1 FAAELALLDQ
11 SVAGALAAATTPEA
25 CDEQLGRLLLRLET
39 LQARFADLDD
49 FLAELETKRTEVYE
63 AFSSRKQS
71 LLDERARRTD
81 RLVESAD
88 RILSGVRRRAAAL
101 GSPDEVNAYFAT
113 DAMVNRL
120 RGITDEL
127 RALDDGVR
135 AEELDGRVKAAR
147 QEALRDRLD
156 LYGDD
161 GGSIRLGRHRFAVN
175 TRPIELT
182 LVPHRDTVAFAITGT
197 DYRAPVRDADFAA
210 TRHLWDQTLVSE
222 SAETYRAEY
231 LAASLLADADP
242 GVLRRAAA
250 EGRLL
255 AVVRD
260 AAADR
265 YDEGYERGVHD
276 HDAAR
281 ILEALLR
288 LDADAGLLRYPSAAR
303 AAAQPFWTPGTG
315 PAERTAW
322 RPGERR

>member
-1 FAAELALLDQ
+1 MN
-11 SVAGALAAATTPEA
+11 T
-25 CDEQLGRLLLRLET
+25 
-39 LQARFADLDD
+39 
-49 FLAELETKRTEVYE
+49 
-63 AFSSRKQS
+63 
-71 LLDERARRTD
+71 
-81 RLVESAD
+81 
-88 RILSGVRRRAAAL
+88 
-101 GSPDEVNAYFAT
+101 YFAT

-120 RGITDEL
+120 RGIADEL

-147 QEALRDRLD
+147 QEAGRALRDRLD

-222 SAETYRAEY
+222 RGTYRA
-231 LAASLLADADP
+231 STWP
-242 GVLRRAAA
+242 RRSRTPTPATCTRR
-250 EGRLL
+250 GRLL

-260 AAADR
+260 AAADPTTR
-265 YDEGYERGVHD
+265 LS
-276 HDAAR
+276 AASTTTAR

-288 LDADAGLLRYPSAAR
+288 LDADAGLLRYRRGPRRRPLLDAATGPPSAPRGPGRSSSPAAR
-303 AAAQPFWTPGTG
+303 GSTG
-315 PAERTAW
+315 AW
-322 RPGERR
+322 RPHGHWTRRSARSPDRRPSRTGRAALVEGWPPPRTVTSQGPQTAQGFGEAHRDDLDGDLRALGDDLAARRQLARRG